1 LVHVQ
6 GDRECARYPIE
17 AASLRVEDRLPP
29 TVRDRRL
36 HPGFAAAQIRQ
47 TIDLLG

>member
-6 GDRECARYPIE
+6 RDRERARYPIE
-17 AASLRVEDRLPP
+17 AVSLHVEDGLPP
-29 TVRDRRL
+29 TGRDRRL
-36 HPGFAAAQIRQ
+36 HPGFAAADIRQ